1 MTRKSIIILIII
13 TALFAAT
20 AYTLLQKNPEIEKII
35 FSENNLLTE
44 KEIEVYNENNPEFD
58 SEKQIY
64 AILLVKNLLKGSVI
78 EVQWKI
84 NEIDAEELVQENSIT
99 VKDEGSGKIVVSL
112 VQKNRSNRSGEYNVY
127 VTMGE
132 QKLKSSFNIR

>member
-78 EVQWKI
+78 EVKWKI